1 MGEGRDL
8 YVVPPLAAARA
19 KGGLNCRGATG
30 SLTQGAAS
38 GHDVKISGESASG
51 RSLGMGTAPRQADNS
66 QAVG

>member
-19 KGGLNCRGATG
+19 KGDLNCRGATG

-38 GHDVKISGESASG
+38 GHDVKISGRALAGDDWE
-51 RSLGMGTAPRQADNS
+51 
-66 QAVG
+66 